1 MLKSLNFKKQGD
13 TYISDPV
20 QLTSDAGLHLEF
32 SHSPA
37 PSDIRLSQSMTGGG
51 YVCFKEESCYLGDSY
66 DIAITGV
73 ISGMF
78 MRVCCS
84 KKPISCQILVSD
96 ESFNQSGKA

>member
-13 TYISDPV
+13 TYISAPV

-32 SHSPA
+32 SHSSV

-66 DIAITGV
+66 DIAIAGV
-73 ISGMF
+73 IPGMF
-78 MRVCCS
+78 VRVCCS
-84 KKPISCQILVSD
+84 KRPVSCQILVS
-96 ESFNQSGKA
+96 E

>member
-51 YVCFKEESCYLGDSY
+51 VCML
-66 DIAITGV
+66 
-73 ISGMF
+73 
-78 MRVCCS
+78 
-84 KKPISCQILVSD
+84 
-96 ESFNQSGKA
+96 

>member
-13 TYISDPV
+13 AYISDPV

-51 YVCFKEESCYLGDSY
+51 YVCFKEDKNFLGDSY
-66 DIAITGV
+66 DTAITGV

-78 MRVCCS
+78 VRVWCS
-84 KKPISCQILVSD
+84 KRPVSGQILIQ
-96 ESFNQSGKA
+96 E